1 MSPSEGDLPHVG
13 LREALEKRILSVI
26 DEVDKGFRRVMQMY
40 TIAFYMGLGL
50 ILMAFLGSLYWK
62 ENPFLP
68 LFGGVGL
75 VDVVAFFVFRPV
87 EDLQRSRGNLA
98 QLVSAFLTWY
108 NDTHNWNQV
117 IVKELRKNDSD
128 VGICRVASETNVLNT
143 ICLMSAIE
151 LFVASKANKEAGA
164 KLTAIVEDLQK
175 RRDVGA

>member
-1 MSPSEGDLPHVG
+1 MSPSESDPPHVE
-13 LREALEKRILSVI
+13 LREALEERILSVI

-50 ILMAFLGSLYWK
+50 ILMAFLGSLFWQ

-75 VDVVAFFVFRPV
+75 LDVVAFFVFRPV

-117 IVKELRKNDSD
+117 IMKELHKDDSD
-128 VGICRVASETNVLNT
+128 VGICREASQTNVLNT
-143 ICLMSAIE
+143 ISLMAAIE
-151 LFVASKANKEAGA
+151 LFVASRENKEAGA
-164 KLTAIVEDLQK
+164 KLTAILEDLQK
-175 RRDVGA
+175 RQGVST